1 MPTLRETL
9 EGSWQPHWAARPSF
23 RRLSR
28 AFDQARGAW
37 DAVDAAG
44 GLREKLTKEGRLS
57 PRGIEETLRNNLETG
72 VVGRLR
78 RGQHEVAKVRAE
90 IAETRARM
98 GIPKP
103 DKTDAAGAIL
113 RSEYRTFLR
122 QVGMVEAAKLLTDPD
137 ADPALLEAAW
147 EVPAP
152 MIGLDESMRENL
164 RKTILDRT
172 HAEEIAVLDELSE
185 AATIV
190 EGALTGGLQ
199 DVAGLAGFRSANGRD
214 FQAWVTAATRE
225 IDREIEAEAKRSPGL
240 TPIDLKATADAIR
253 EMTNE
258 QKAALFDFSI
268 DSQIASITGR
278 PQPDSVRV
286 VEQV

>member
-9 EGSWQPHWAARPSF
+9 DSRWQPHWAARPAF
-23 RRLSR
+23 RRVAR
-28 AFDQARGAW
+28 AFDQVRGAW
-37 DAVDAAG
+37 DTVDAAG
-44 GLREKLTKEGRLS
+44 GLREKLAKEGRLS
-57 PRGIEETLRNNLETG
+57 AKGIDEALRSNLETG

-78 RGQHEVAKVRAE
+78 RAQHEVAKVRGE
-90 IAETRARM
+90 IEATRAGM

-113 RSEYRTFLR
+113 RSEYRTYLR
-122 QVGMVEAAKLLTDPD
+122 QAGLAKAAELLTNPN

-147 EVPAP
+147 EVPAA
-152 MIGLDESMRENL
+152 MIGLDEGMRENL
-164 RKTILDRT
+164 RKSILDRT
-172 HAEEIAVLDELSE
+172 HAEEIALLDELAE

-190 EGALTGGLQ
+190 DSAVAGGLQ
-199 DVAGLAGFRSANGRD
+199 DIAGIAGFESHSGHD
-214 FQAWVTAATRE
+214 FKTWIIAATRE
-225 IDREIEAEAKRSPGL
+225 IDREIEAETKRAPGL

-278 PQPDSVRV
+278 PQPDRKSVV
-286 VEQV
+286 

>member
-1 MPTLRETL
+1 MPTLREAL
-9 EGSWQPHWAARPSF
+9 ESRWQPHWAARPSF
-23 RRLSR
+23 RRATR
-28 AFDQARGAW
+28 AFEQVRGAW
-37 DAVDAAG
+37 EAVDAAG
-44 GLREKLTKEGRLS
+44 ALRDKLTNEGRLS
-57 PRGIEETLRNNLETG
+57 AKGIEETMRANLESG

-78 RGQHEVAKVRAE
+78 RAQHEVEKVRAE
-90 IAETRARM
+90 IAATRAGM

-113 RSEYRTFLR
+113 RSEYRAFLR
-122 QVGMVEAAKLLTDPD
+122 QVGMVEAAKLLTDPN

-152 MIGLDESMRENL
+152 MIGLDESMRELL
-164 RKTILDRT
+164 RTAILERTHSAEIEILDDLT
-172 HAEEIAVLDELSE
+172 E

-190 EGALTGGLQ
+190 DGAVTSGLQ
-199 DVAGLAGFRSANGRD
+199 DIAGLAGFRNNTDKG
-214 FQAWVTAATRE
+214 FEAWVSAATRE

>member
-1 MPTLRETL
+1 MPSLRETL
-9 EGSWQPHWAARPSF
+9 EGRWQPHWATRPSF
-23 RRLSR
+23 RRVSR
-28 AFDQARGAW
+28 AFDQVRGAW
-37 DAVDAAG
+37 RAVDAAS

-57 PRGIEETLRNNLETG
+57 AKGIEEAIRDNLETG

-90 IAETRARM
+90 IAATRAGM

-122 QVGMVEAAKLLTDPD
+122 QVGMAEASKLLLDPN

-152 MIGLDESMRENL
+152 MIGLDESIRENL
-164 RKTILDRT
+164 RSAILDRT
-172 HAEEIAVLDELSE
+172 HAEEIAILDELGE
-185 AATIV
+185 AAVVV

-199 DVAGLAGFRSANGRD
+199 DIAGLAGFRSANDRE
-214 FQAWVTAATRE
+214 FQLWVTAATRE
-225 IDREIEAEAKRSPGL
+225 IDREIEAETKRAPGL

-278 PQPDSVRV
+278 PQPDSIRI